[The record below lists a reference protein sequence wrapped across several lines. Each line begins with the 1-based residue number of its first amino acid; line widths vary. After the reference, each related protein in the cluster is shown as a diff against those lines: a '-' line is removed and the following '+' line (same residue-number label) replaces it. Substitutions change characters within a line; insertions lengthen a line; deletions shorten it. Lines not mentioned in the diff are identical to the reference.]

1 MTIRRWCRAIGV
13 AAWVAAAGPAGAQAY
28 EPNEVKISAH
38 RGMIDFELSQ
48 SRAKVAHTDPEG
60 RLWLAD
66 IDRSTGDFVPWHG
79 RGQLIAEGTVS
90 KANMFKWN
98 GPEWVAMASGD
109 QLHFSYYR
117 GGAPAAPENTRMALA
132 VQAAGG
138 AWLVQPLGPTD
149 QARMAHVTSRDRGDA
164 NPRIKYL
171 DKDLNHYVRD
181 LLDGGS
187 ERRLD
192 FLPRNNKA
200 WRFASGWRSLM
211 YTRNVDGGR
220 QVFAYLLDSDEHQQ
234 LTTDGGHKDVGQS
247 VPWAWRA
254 PEFGGDYVLATV
266 VDYSELRIYRR
277 VQVGG
282 YVSWNAVF
290 SGVVPDGRTI
300 GSPEW
305 FVYNDKSY
313 LSLAVFK
320 AGDSY
325 PSEVWVSNIDAADP
339 VFRRV
344 TLDDPVRVR
353 NDPEVFITANGPF
366 VYYNRYDPGINPDNP
381 LCNDCSEGVFRAD
394 MGLKGR

>member
-1 MTIRRWCRAIGV
+1 MTISVWCRAAGV
-13 AAWVAAAGPAGAQAY
+13 VVCLTAGGPSGAQAV
-28 EPNEVKISAH
+28 EPNETLVSTNP
-38 RGMIDFELSQ
+38 GLIDFELSQ
-48 SRAKVAHTDPEG
+48 TRAKVVHTAPDG

-66 IDRSTGDFVPWHG
+66 VSRSTGDFIPWHG

-117 GGAPAAPENTRMALA
+117 NGAPALAQNTRMALA
-132 VQAAGG
+132 IQSSTGEWV
-138 AWLVQPLGPTD
+138 LQPLGPSD
-149 QARMAHVTSRDRGDA
+149 QARMAHVTSRDKGDP

-181 LLDGGS
+181 VLAGGS

-200 WRFASGWRSLM
+200 WRFASGWRALTYS
-211 YTRNVDGGR
+211 RNVDGGR

-234 LTTDGGHKDVGQS
+234 LTTDDGNKDVGQS
-247 VPWAWRA
+247 VPWTWRA

-277 VQVGG
+277 QQVGG
-282 YVSWNAVF
+282 HVSWQPVF
-290 SGVVPDGRTI
+290 SGVVPEGRTI

-344 TLDDPVRVR
+344 TLDSPVRVR
-353 NDPEVFITANGPF
+353 NDPEVFVTVNGPY
-366 VYYNRYDPGINPDNP
+366 VYYNRYDPSISPDNP
-381 LCNDCSEGVFRAD
+381 LCNDCSEGVYRAD